1 MVIWSYSILQRFS
14 RLWRVWN
21 WINSITKNGRFII
34 INIVSYSTR
43 DQINS
48 VSIFDRV
55 RREPLKF
62 YISRT
67 KPYSKNPSNRICA
80 LDMKNKHAKF
90 GGPSYNNF
98 EISALQMDRRT
109 DRKQTDGKTTLKTY
123 LLLEVSMGQLV
134 ILKLNIK
141 TFSNPE

>member
-90 GGPSYNNF
+90 GGPGYNNLLD
-98 EISALQMDRRT
+98 ICVTGGQMDRKRT
-109 DRKQTDGKTTLKTY
+109 DEKTTLKTY
-123 LLLEVSMGQLV
+123 VLLKVSRGT
-134 ILKLNIK
+134 N
-141 TFSNPE
+141 

>member
-90 GGPSYNNF
+90 GGPGYNNLLD
-98 EISALQMDRRT
+98 ICVTGGQMDRKRT
-109 DRKQTDGKTTLKTY
+109 DEKTTLKTY
-123 LLLEVSMGQLV
+123 VLLEVSRGT
-134 ILKLNIK
+134 N
-141 TFSNPE
+141 